1 MRVHLSRLGSR
12 RAPEPEGGD
21 EAALA
26 ARSHRRVAAREV
38 EPAQEGSHLLL
49 SRCVLSQEP
58 RPPCTTTGLWSA
70 TLRSGER
77 RKGLRLSRRA
87 GPGRTET
94 AAWDARELASYLQM
108 SWRPGV
114 PLPSSQDETRFLN
127 RSAEPTSRHT
137 RGAIPLALCH
147 PG

>member
-1 MRVHLSRLGSR
+1 MSPGWSNRPATRLRRGSR
-12 RAPEPEGGD
+12 RAPEPKGGA
-21 EAALA
+21 EA
-26 ARSHRRVAAREV
+26 
-38 EPAQEGSHLLL
+38 AQEGSHLLL

-58 RPPCTTTGLWSA
+58 RPPCTMTGLWQA

-87 GPGRTET
+87 GPGRTEI
-94 AAWDARELASYLQM
+94 AAWDARELASYLLE

-137 RGAIPLALCH
+137 RGAIPRACDPLR
-147 PG
+147 

>member
-38 EPAQEGSHLLL
+38 EPARMRAARRYRREDRIQEA
-49 SRCVLSQEP
+49 

-87 GPGRTET
+87 GPERTET

-108 SWRPGV
+108 SWR
-114 PLPSSQDETRFLN
+114 
-127 RSAEPTSRHT
+127 
-137 RGAIPLALCH
+137 
-147 PG
+147 

>member
-1 MRVHLSRLGSR
+1 MVLHKLERAHLSRLGSR

-21 EAALA
+21 EAAPA
-26 ARSHRRVAAREV
+26 ARSHRRSAAREV
-38 EPAQEGSHLLL
+38 EPARTRAAHWR
-49 SRCVLSQEP
+49 RCGTRVQEP
-58 RPPCTTTGLWSA
+58 RPPCTTTGLWQA

-87 GPGRTET
+87 GPGRTEI

-114 PLPSSQDETRFLN
+114 PLPRCLN
-127 RSAEPTSRHT
+127 
-137 RGAIPLALCH
+137 
-147 PG
+147 

>member
-1 MRVHLSRLGSR
+1 MSSLNARPLVSPGEPPCTGAGGWRRGGACGAIPPEDRGLGGRTGTDASRAFARGR
-12 RAPEPEGGD
+12 
-21 EAALA
+21 EAC
-26 ARSHRRVAAREV
+26 V
-38 EPAQEGSHLLL
+38 QEA
-49 SRCVLSQEP
+49 
-58 RPPCTTTGLWSA
+58 RPPCTTTGLWQA

-87 GPGRTET
+87 GPGRTEI

-127 RSAEPTSRHT
+127 
-137 RGAIPLALCH
+137 
-147 PG
+147 

>member
-1 MRVHLSRLGSR
+1 MRAHLSRLGSR

-21 EAALA
+21 EAAPA
-26 ARSHRRVAAREV
+26 ARSHRRIAAREV

-58 RPPCTTTGLWSA
+58 RPPCTTTGLWQA

-87 GPGRTET
+87 GLVRTET
-94 AAWDARELASYLQM
+94 AAWDARKLA
-108 SWRPGV
+108 
-114 PLPSSQDETRFLN
+114 
-127 RSAEPTSRHT
+127 PTYT
-137 RGAIPLALCH
+137 
-147 PG
+147 